1 MTRRYCSLPSTIHNR
16 TGTRLRLGQS
26 GRRATEDGGWMA
38 ATTMHARHSLPA
50 HTHCVASSRQGVQ
63 IYGDCA
69 LAVALI
75 PGQPPYERG
84 GWSGPCRGDD
94 RPQLWCYL
102 CATPIRPEDASLA
115 TLTRRG
121 GAARPHSFPGFTL

>member
-1 MTRRYCSLPSTIHNR
+1 
-16 TGTRLRLGQS
+16 
-26 GRRATEDGGWMA
+26 MA

-102 CATPIRPEDASLA
+102 CATPIGPENASLA

-121 GAARPHSFPGFTL
+121 GAVRP